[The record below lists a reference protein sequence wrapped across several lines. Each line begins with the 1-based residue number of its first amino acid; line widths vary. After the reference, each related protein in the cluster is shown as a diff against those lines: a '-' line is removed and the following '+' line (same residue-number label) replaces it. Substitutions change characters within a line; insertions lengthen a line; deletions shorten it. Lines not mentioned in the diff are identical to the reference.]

1 MKSLLI
7 AASLM
12 IVVQPAFA
20 AIPMLNYDCPN
31 DIQIHT
37 DENGPV
43 YINGQEAKVT
53 QNTDSTVVAK
63 GEGVTVQI
71 STNDDGTVSVSYT
84 GPNGDSGVCDPAE
97 GD

>member
-7 AASLM
+7 AASL
-12 IVVQPAFA
+12 IAVPPAFA

-31 DIQIHT
+31 DVQIHT

-53 QNTDSTVVAK
+53 QDKNNTVVAK

-71 STNDDGTVSVSYT
+71 TLNDDGTASVSYT
-84 GPNGDSGVCDPAE
+84 DPDGNTGVCDPAE